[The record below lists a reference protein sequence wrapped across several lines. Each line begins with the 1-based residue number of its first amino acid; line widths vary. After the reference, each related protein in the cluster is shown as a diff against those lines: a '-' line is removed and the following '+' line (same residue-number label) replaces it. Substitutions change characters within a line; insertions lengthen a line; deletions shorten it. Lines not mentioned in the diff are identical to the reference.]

1 MRRRASL
8 TRRGREFPG
17 RHAALALRSEA
28 TLVRKPHPL
37 LREAGLSPLPG
48 GRTRSAGRV
57 RQKIRGEGQKKLV
70 VAVRNPY
77 IAFTQFARACGR
89 VSVGGHPDK
98 RPDSRQVLET
108 DGGGWISP
116 QITLPVPPQGNCHRT
131 ATGSRRRNRRTPN
144 LHGGRS
150 LKQRR
155 NGLFLVSL
163 VLQRPA
169 PKRLVLH
176 CRACGVSPSDGY
188 QSPNLVVRLF
198 LASPSRLESPTAQP
212 ASCRIGAACA
222 GGAASHDRA
231 HP

>member
-1 MRRRASL
+1 MNWGRSRAQARQL
-8 TRRGREFPG
+8 AVPRAVDMPQAECPDL
-17 RHAALALRSEA
+17 HAALALRSEA
-28 TLVRKPHPL
+28 APVRKPHPL
-37 LREAGLSPLPG
+37 LREAGLSPLPA

-57 RQKIRGEGQKKLV
+57 RQKIRGAKIHGEGAKKTCSRGPQSVYRVHPIRTCLW
-70 VAVRNPY
+70 P
-77 IAFTQFARACGR
+77 R
-89 VSVGGHPDK
+89 VSRWASGQEAGQPPGVG
-98 RPDSRQVLET
+98 
-108 DGGGWISP
+108 DGWRGMDIPSNHAPGSS
-116 QITLPVPPQGNCHRT
+116 QGNCHRT

-198 LASPSRLESPTAQP
+198 LASPSRLESPTA
-212 ASCRIGAACA
+212 
-222 GGAASHDRA
+222 
-231 HP
+231 